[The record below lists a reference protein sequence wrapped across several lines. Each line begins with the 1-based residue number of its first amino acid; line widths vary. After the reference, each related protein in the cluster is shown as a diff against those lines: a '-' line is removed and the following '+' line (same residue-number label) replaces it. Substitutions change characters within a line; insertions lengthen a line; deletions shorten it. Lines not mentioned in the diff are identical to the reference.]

1 MVVGSPDPL
10 ATGLATTRLLRAPDQ
25 VVAELV
31 GATATA
37 CAHVSGGVDA
47 LLAELARVWRRPV
60 WLLDATGER
69 VAGPEPGPADPDI
82 VSTAVPAHDSP
93 ASRLAVAVPGGLPA
107 EIAAVT
113 AALAVAAQSMAHLL
127 ARQRLTVERDA
138 RLRTSLLV
146 ELLQTTGD
154 PGPETRRRA
163 VDAGWR
169 LDGWHLG
176 VRIDV
181 PPGVDAVAMRPEVLR
196 AFATAHLTAAVVEQ
210 GSGWGAW
217 STFDHE
223 PGADELQRHASAA
236 RRAGSGGLVPRI
248 EEAGFTAFATSPR
261 PHHDQSS
268 ASAGRTPLVV
278 MDARAT
284 ELEFADNFADRGA
297 RRMALAVPDVIRS
310 FRPDLVLR
318 DETDLGTTIA
328 AELLDVPVATHLV
341 LAAGLLI
348 RPELV
353 APRLDAVRAE
363 HGLAADPALTRLTTG
378 VVLQRL
384 GAVVPEPVVA
394 PGPAADVLQVERQLG
409 HHPASRRGRRPAVG
423 LRHARDDLQHRVG
436 RPLRAHPGGAR
447 RPRRGRRRDR
457 GTRHRPRRPRAP
469 AGTRASGA
477 VRAAGRRPAVRRP
490 RRLPRWLGQ
499 PDGDPH
505 PRAAVAAP
513 AAGRGPAAQR
523 DAGGGAGPR
532 RHARRRHRST
542 RGAGCPGPGRP
553 R

>member
-1 MVVGSPDPL
+1 
-10 ATGLATTRLLRAPDQ
+10 
-25 VVAELV
+25 VAELV

-82 VSTAVPAHDSP
+82 VSTVVPAHDSP

-236 RRAGSGGLVPRI
+236 RRAQWLLRGSMRSAMGVGRVYRDVVGLARTLG
-248 EEAGFTAFATSPR
+248 EAGDAAQLAATRTASGYFVHVDRLGLGRLLLAWTRTDTFLPAARSMVEPLHGQPGDLLR
-261 PHHDQSS
+261 TLTAYLDGESS
-268 ASAGRTPLVV
+268 LTETAAVLGVHRNTVAARI
-278 MDARAT
+278 ARAQ
-284 ELEFADNFADRGA
+284 ELLG
-297 RRMALAVPDVIRS
+297 V
-310 FRPDLVLR
+310 DLVDP
-318 DETDLGTTIA
+318 DERLA
-328 AELLDVPVATHLV
+328 LHLACRSV
-341 LAAGLLI
+341 LF
-348 RPELV
+348 
-353 APRLDAVRAE
+353 
-363 HGLAADPALTRLTTG
+363 HT
-378 VVLQRL
+378 
-384 GAVVPEPVVA
+384 
-394 PGPAADVLQVERQLG
+394 
-409 HHPASRRGRRPAVG
+409 
-423 LRHARDDLQHRVG
+423 
-436 RPLRAHPGGAR
+436 
-447 RPRRGRRRDR
+447 
-457 GTRHRPRRPRAP
+457 
-469 AGTRASGA
+469 
-477 VRAAGRRPAVRRP
+477 
-490 RRLPRWLGQ
+490 
-499 PDGDPH
+499 
-505 PRAAVAAP
+505 
-513 AAGRGPAAQR
+513 
-523 DAGGGAGPR
+523 
-532 RHARRRHRST
+532 
-542 RGAGCPGPGRP
+542 
-553 R
+553 